1 MKELLNINTVLFT
14 FLGYPMSY
22 IEFFGTIFNLWCV
35 WLAAKN
41 KILNWP
47 VGILGI
53 ILYLFLFYQIR
64 LYSDLFEQMYFL
76 VMSFYGWWLWTRL
89 YPKQG
94 AGKKQTL
101 RIRRNTTRANAVYI
115 AVIILGTAL
124 LGYFM
129 KNIDLYFPKYF
140 PEPASFPFLDAF
152 TTVMS
157 FAATILMARKKVECW
172 YLWILVDIIGIWLYY
187 RKGVKFI
194 AFEYVIFLI
203 LATKGMLSWRK
214 EFRKDKDELNK
225 AYEKRPRNRKIYAPA

>member
-1 MKELLNINTVLFT
+1 MKELLSIDAVFFT
-14 FLGYPMSY
+14 ILGYPMSY

-41 KILNWP
+41 RISNWP
-47 VGILGI
+47 VGIVGI
-53 ILYLFLFYQIR
+53 VLYLFLFYQIR
-64 LYSDLFEQMYFL
+64 LYSDLFEQVYFL
-76 VMSFYGWWLWTRL
+76 VMSFYGWWLWTRID
-89 YPKQG
+89 PKQG
-94 AGKKQTL
+94 AGQLEKL
-101 RIRRNTTRANAVYI
+101 RIRHNTAAVNTVYV
-115 AVIILGTAL
+115 AVIIIGTGL
-124 LGYFM
+124 MGYFM

-194 AFEYVIFLI
+194 ALEYVIFLI

-214 EFRKDKDELNK
+214 EFQKDNEELNK
-225 AYEKRPRNRKIYAPA
+225 TYEKRPRNRKIYAPA

>member
-1 MKELLNINTVLFT
+1 MKELFSIDTVVFT

-41 KILNWP
+41 KISNWP
-47 VGILGI
+47 IGIVGIV
-53 ILYLFLFYQIR
+53 LYLFLFYQIR

-76 VMSFYGWWLWTRL
+76 VMSFYGWWLWAQL
-89 YPKQG
+89 DPKQE
-94 AGKKQTL
+94 AGKQKKLQ
-101 RIRRNTTRANAVYI
+101 IRYNTGAVNAIYTAI
-115 AVIILGTAL
+115 IILGTIAM
-124 LGYFM
+124 GYFM
-129 KNIDLYFPKYF
+129 KNINLYFPVYF

-187 RKGVKFI
+187 VKGVKFI
-194 AFEYVIFLI
+194 ALEYVIFLI
-203 LATKGMLSWRK
+203 LATKGMIEWRK
-214 EFRKDKDELNK
+214 EFRGYKKELNQD
-225 AYEKRPRNRKIYAPA
+225 YEKRTSNRKIHAPA